1 MTTPK
6 TIRATE
12 PRELLALIPFQLGFH
27 PTDSVVLV
35 SLRPPR
41 RRVGM
46 MARADVV
53 DLAADGMG
61 EQLSRNLAAH
71 LASDGAVGVV
81 LVLYVDDLEAG
92 LEGTAATAVGR
103 LADAVSEAAPV
114 EGLWAVTPSGYH
126 RLSPGLD
133 AVESF
138 PIDDLAGS
146 QVGSEMVYLGSAVA
160 ENRAALGRLPVAP
173 ASSRRTAERAAREW
187 RARREEPAWEEES
200 VRLWRR
206 EQRRDGGPAAA
217 PGRPTAWGRLAAA
230 LEDVT
235 VRDAVL
241 ISLVPEA
248 DGFPEVSYGTALD
261 DERVAWAISAIV
273 DPTVGVPPTPEV
285 CEPSRARLT
294 HVASHSREGSPG
306 ALTLLGVIA
315 WWEGGGAEARIW
327 IDRALEVEPGYRLA
341 LLISQ
346 ALDAGMPPGWV
357 RASRPI

>member
-6 TIRATE
+6 TIRASE

-61 EQLSRNLAAH
+61 EQLCRNLAAH
-71 LASDGAVGVV
+71 LASDGAVGAI
-81 LVLYVDDLEAG
+81 LVLYTDDV
-92 LEGTAATAVGR
+92 EGGIEDLAATAVRR

-114 EGLWAVTPSGYH
+114 DGLWAVTGPGYH
-126 RLSPGLD
+126 RLSSALD
-133 AVESF
+133 VVESF

-146 QVGSEMVYLGSAVA
+146 QVGSEMVFLGSAVA
-160 ENRAALGRLPVAP
+160 KNRAALGRLPVAP
-173 ASSRRTAERAAREW
+173 AQSRRTAERAAREW
-187 RARREEPAWEEES
+187 RARRTEPGWCEES

-206 EQRRDGGPAAA
+206 EQRRDARSGS
-217 PGRPTAWGRLAAA
+217 GRPTAWGRLAAA

-248 DGFPEVSYGTALD
+248 DGFPDVSYGTALD

-285 CEPSRARLT
+285 CEPSRALLK
-294 HVASHSREGSPG
+294 HVAAHSRDGSPG

-341 LLISQ
+341 LLVSQ

-357 RASRPI
+357 RASRAG